1 MGNHRSRGLDEYVEG
16 TDYSKVT
23 PIGCIGPDVYFDLP
37 SATIIDTAGDGSG
50 TDQKICAEEI
60 TAMMKLTKVEAST
73 PDGNVGEATVF
84 DYSYS
89 AVEFPLWKVAI
100 GETSTYTV
108 PNGYCYANA
117 CFDDFAKVGMQ
128 STFK

>member
-1 MGNHRSRGLDEYVEG
+1 MG
-16 TDYSKVT
+16 
-23 PIGCIGPDVYFDLP
+23 
-37 SATIIDTAGDGSG
+37 
-50 TDQKICAEEI
+50 AEEI

-108 PNGYCYANA
+108 PGTATPTPVLTTSPRSA
-117 CFDDFAKVGMQ
+117 CNLRSREPRSLVNSCLGPTWRLLIPLAPRVAVLTQPALPPLLPGPVVRL
-128 STFK
+128 